1 VRATADGYAAPML
14 LMDQYSKGMLFVL
27 TIPENFNDLY
37 SLPQPVLTAL
47 RSYLLQDFPVQLD
60 APSQVSLFVY
70 DNNHFVVQSF
80 RDAPVK
86 VTVSVLG
93 THSRIRNIA
102 TGAAISGEPVPMR
115 PKGQM
120 PLKARR
126 TSFTFTIMPHS
137 FVALAEE

>member
-1 VRATADGYAAPML
+1 
-14 LMDQYSKGMLFVL
+14 MDRYSKGMLFVL

-47 RSYLLQDFPVQLD
+47 RSYLLQGFPVQLD

-80 RDAPVK
+80 RDAPVTVK
-86 VTVSVLG
+86 VSVLG
-93 THSRIRNIA
+93 THSTIRNIA
-102 TGAAISGEPVPMR
+102 TAATVSGEPVPPR

-120 PLKARR
+120 PLTAKR
-126 TSFTFTIMPHS
+126 TSFTLTIMPHK
-137 FVALAEE
+137 FRRARRRVAHG

>member
-1 VRATADGYAAPML
+1 M
-14 LMDQYSKGMLFVL
+14 
-27 TIPENFNDLY
+27 
-37 SLPQPVLTAL
+37 
-47 RSYLLQDFPVQLD
+47 QLD

-80 RDAPVK
+80 RDAPVT

-93 THSRIRNIA
+93 THLRIRDMA
-102 TGAAISGEPVPMR
+102 TGVTASGEPVPTR

-120 PLKARR
+120 PLTAKR
-126 TSFTFTIMPHS
+126 TSFTLKVMPHS